1 MRRREFITLVGGA
14 AATWPLAAR
23 GQQPAMPVIG
33 FLASP
38 KPRPNRLAAF
48 RRGLREAG
56 YIEGQNVA
64 VEFQATDQNDRLPAL
79 ADDLVRRRVAVLM
92 VLGNYAI
99 LAAKAATSTIP
110 IVFSGGFDPVELG
123 VVANLARPG
132 GNITGASWLANALEA
147 KRLGLIRV
155 LLPRVTV
162 IAALINPDN
171 ASAEGQSR
179 DLTEAAHTIGL
190 RVVVANA
197 RSERDFDS
205 ALAAVVQQGAGALV
219 VVTDGFF
226 NTWREHLVALVARHA
241 IPAIYF
247 SREIAEA
254 GGLMSYGATSTDA
267 DQQAG
272 LYVGRILK
280 GEKPADLPVM
290 LPTRFELVINLKTAK
305 ALGLTVPD
313 GLLLAADEVIE

>member
-1 MRRREFITLVGGA
+1 MKRREFITLIGA
-14 AATWPLAAR
+14 ATAWPAVAR
-23 GQQPAMPVIG
+23 AQQPAMPVIG

-38 KPRPNRLAAF
+38 MPRPNRLAAF
-48 RRGLREAG
+48 RQGLREAG

-64 VEFQATDQNDRLPAL
+64 VEFQVTDQYDRLPAL
-79 ADDLVRRRVAVLM
+79 ADDLVRRRPAVLM

-123 VVANLARPG
+123 VVASLARPG

-147 KRLGLIRV
+147 KRLGLMRV
-155 LLPRVTV
+155 LLPRMTV
-162 IAALINPDN
+162 IGALINPDN

-179 DLTEAAHTIGL
+179 DLTEAAQTIGL
-190 RVVVANA
+190 GVVVVNA

-205 ALAAVVQQGAGALV
+205 AIAAVLQEGAGALV

-247 SREIAEA
+247 NRELVEA
-254 GGLMSYGATSTDA
+254 GGLISYGATSTDA
-267 DQQAG
+267 DRQAG
-272 LYVGRILK
+272 IYVGRILK

-290 LPTRFELVINLKTAK
+290 LPTRFELIINLRTAK
-305 ALGLTVPD
+305 ALGLTVPE